1 MAGES
6 PSSVVAIILG
16 EPRSEELAVHLENAI
31 ARLVS
36 AAIRVELGIGIGI
49 GDDFAATGIAVT
61 SLRVSAGTGLTSMA
75 AYQAGARNRLDRP
88 RVTARG
94 QHARRPGGSAPFP
107 GLRAGQNGAASNLRT

>member
-36 AAIRVELGIGIGI
+36 AAIRIGIGI
-49 GDDFAATGIAVT
+49 GDDFAATDIAVT
-61 SLRVSAGTGLTSMA
+61 
-75 AYQAGARNRLDRP
+75 
-88 RVTARG
+88 
-94 QHARRPGGSAPFP
+94 RPGP
-107 GLRAGQNGAASNLRT
+107 GIASIVPG